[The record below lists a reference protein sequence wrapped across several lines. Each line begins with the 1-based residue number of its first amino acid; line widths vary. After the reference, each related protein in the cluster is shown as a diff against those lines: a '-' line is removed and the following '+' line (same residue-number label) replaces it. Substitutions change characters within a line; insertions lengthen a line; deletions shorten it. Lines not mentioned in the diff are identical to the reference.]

1 MLALENLRVP
11 LVLRRIV
18 SSYLTDRT
26 LRYDTDNGTL
36 NYNITGGLPQ
46 RLVVGSN
53 IWTSCTMGQS
63 LPDGVSMIAY
73 ADDVALVAVGKTID
87 EVQHLGYAAI
97 EVVSGWLKHNGQS
110 LAEKK
115 TEALLIARTKKRKYA
130 IFTVENRK
138 IMTADTLKY
147 LEVA

>member
-1 MLALENLRVP
+1 
-11 LVLRRIV
+11 
-18 SSYLTDRT
+18 
-26 LRYDTDNGTL
+26 
-36 NYNITGGLPQ
+36 
-46 RLVVGSN
+46 
-53 IWTSCTMGQS
+53 
-63 LPDGVSMIAY
+63 MIAY